1 MNKMAWNWLTDI
13 KDIADILTS
22 LGKLV
27 KTNRAMKDL
36 LIRELK
42 INLKVFETARKGNDI
57 NYDKLLDLLK
67 NERIQAARESRF
79 SFLTIK
85 SGNVLEKDIKDQRNM
100 RYAGRSCEWFFKNI
114 DEKIEDLRN
123 QKSYFGSLNSAE
135 KSNIGLQF
143 SNLFYKMKLLA
154 EFISE

>member
-1 MNKMAWNWLTDI
+1 MAWNWLVDI
-13 KDIADILTS
+13 KDIADIITS
-22 LGKLV
+22 LRKLV

-42 INLKVFETARKGNDI
+42 LNIMVFETASKGKEV
-57 NYDKLLDLLK
+57 NYDKLLDLL
-67 NERIQAARESRF
+67 NNQRIKEARESRF

-85 SGNVLEKDIKDQRNM
+85 SGNILEKDIKDKRNM
-100 RYAGRSCEWFFKNI
+100 RYVGKNCEWLFKNV
-114 DEKIEDLRN
+114 DEKIEGLRI
-123 QKSYFGSLNSAE
+123 QKSYFGSLESAE
-135 KSNIGLQF
+135 KSKIGLQF